1 MGWLILR
8 ISHENGTVGLRK
20 RIVTEILSTE
30 QDMRVEFRF
39 FGVLLRGG
47 MVAVAV
53 VITESQ
59 LQQVVQGRD
68 FNRRTGGVYY
78 KVSALETF
86 AA

>member
-1 MGWLILR
+1 
-8 ISHENGTVGLRK
+8 
-20 RIVTEILSTE
+20 
-30 QDMRVEFRF
+30 MRVEFRF

-59 LQQVVQGRD
+59 WQQVVQGRD

>member
-1 MGWLILR
+1 MR

-39 FGVLLRGG
+39 FRVLLRGG

-59 LQQVVQGRD
+59 WQQVVQRGD